1 MPAQSEKPKVDINN
15 AVWYMGIDFGTTGIS
30 AVLLNY
36 STGQRYPIY
45 WSKKEVG
52 ITQEKLGN
60 LSSPWA
66 ANNYGEVIFRLPTL
80 ICSEATSSI
89 EPLAMSSR
97 SAVAPNRERTLVAN
111 RPEVRFRVYTS
122 TVSIAPVSLGFLA
135 SSQKND
141 LSGICLQN
149 FKPYL
154 NLGIPYYFPQHD
166 QWEPKL
172 QLHSGLVSL
181 HWLQQALQALL
192 ATLTPANALPDSELK
207 VGAVGLKLETL
218 RFALEQ
224 LEGVIVGSP
233 ASWGDTYRLNL
244 REALLAIN
252 LVRRPE
258 QVFFLEDAIATVLA
272 GLGVGNQN
280 QGLGTHSAQ
289 QQRTADEEIEKSA
302 WANFPTNKPQN
313 HSVSSEEFSLSL
325 LQSPIPSSLSLRRGG
340 TLVINAGA
348 TTTELALVDLP
359 DNLQNLTHSDFS
371 LSSLAYGG
379 NALDQD
385 IFCQLF
391 YPQLSEQQ
399 RQRLSLSS
407 ELELPLPGQPDQPK
421 RDRLALVLQSS
432 PLGQALLKACEHLKL
447 TLQTQEEFTF
457 ELGTD
462 QLRVKR
468 KDVESHVVLPFIQQ
482 LNRELNALIVVTGI
496 SDKKIY
502 QVLCVGGTAV
512 LGKLE
517 KWLQQKL
524 PKASIIQNADS
535 PTGSWVA
542 AGLANLPFYPQV
554 LNRSRQQYSDYFL
567 LAEIL
572 QAFATTAGETQPTA
586 YSIQE
591 IMQQLERRGLN
602 TDSCYER
609 LVSLLEGQLPDG
621 LVPPLKE
628 SIWLSQESKHN
639 LHYSE
644 LTAEPLFSHEGN
656 QLFRPNFQQ
665 QERMSWYLDLLLSR
679 TRQKFKEPLTIPLGS
694 GQLSRKN

>member
-1 MPAQSEKPKVDINN
+1 MPAQSQKPQVDTNN
-15 AVWYMGIDFGTTGIS
+15 AVWYLGIDLGTTGIS

-45 WSKKEVG
+45 WSQEVG
-52 ITQEKLGN
+52 ITGDQLTTLN
-60 LSSPWA
+60 SPGA
-66 ANNYGEVIFRLPTL
+66 AKNSGEVLFRLPTL
-80 ICSEATSSI
+80 ICSELAHSK
-89 EPLAMSSR
+89 EPLAMGSR
-97 SAVAPNRERTLVAN
+97 SASSKERTLVAN
-111 RPEVRFRVYTS
+111 RPKVRFRVCTS
-122 TVSIAPVSLGFLA
+122 TMSLAPVSLGFLA
-135 SSQKND
+135 ASQKND
-141 LSGICLQN
+141 PSGICLKN

-154 NLGIPYYFPQHD
+154 NLGIPYYLPKHD

-172 QLHSGLVSL
+172 QVHTGELVSL
-181 HWLQQALQALL
+181 YWLQQALQALL
-192 ATLTPANALPDSELK
+192 ATLTPANALHDAELK
-207 VGAVGLKLETL
+207 LGAVGLKLETL

-224 LEGVIVGSP
+224 LEGVVVGSP

-244 REALLAIN
+244 REALLAIE

-272 GLGVGNQN
+272 GLGAANQN
-280 QGLGTHSAQ
+280 WGLGIHSIQQPTAAAQ
-289 QQRTADEEIEKSA
+289 QRPTTDA
-302 WANFPTNKPQN
+302 ANLPTNQPQN
-313 HSVSSEEFSLSL
+313 HSVSSEEFSLSP
-325 LQSPIPSSLSLRRGG
+325 LQSPIPSALTLRRGG

-385 IFCQLF
+385 IFCQLL
-391 YPQLSEQQ
+391 YPRLSEQQ
-399 RQRLSLSS
+399 RQRLSLSR
-407 ELELPLPGQPDQPK
+407 ELQLPLPGQPDQQK
-421 RDRLALVLQSS
+421 RDRLALLLQSS
-432 PLGQALLKACEHLKL
+432 SLGQALLQACEQLKL
-447 TLQTQEEFTF
+447 TLQTQEEFTL

-468 KDVESHVVLPFIQQ
+468 KEVESHVVLPFIQQ
-482 LNRELNALIVVTGI
+482 LNRELNALIVITGI
-496 SDKKIY
+496 SDKRIS

-512 LGKLE
+512 LGRLE

-542 AGLANLPFYPQV
+542 AGLASLPFYPQV

-572 QAFATTAGETQPTA
+572 RAFGATPGKMEPTA
-586 YSIQE
+586 YSIEE

-602 TDSCYER
+602 TESCYER

-628 SIWLSQESKHN
+628 SIWLSQESKQN
-639 LHYSE
+639 RHYSE
-644 LTAEPLFSHEGN
+644 LTAKPLFSQEAN
-656 QLFRPNFQQ
+656 QLYRPNGQQ
-665 QERMSWYLDLLLSR
+665 QERMRWYLEILLSR
-679 TRQKFKEPLTIPLGS
+679 TRQKFQEPLTIPLGS
-694 GQLSRKN
+694 GQLSKKN